1 MPADRHVDRQPP
13 ATGVP
18 GDQEWP
24 GQRLGLPQSGRGAV
38 AGWGRRIVAL
48 IIDWALSMLA
58 VGAFIG
64 RDVWLGQGVGQWGPL
79 AVFAVE
85 VWLLTSLLGASAG
98 QLVMR
103 LVIRR
108 TTGESLDPLRALIR
122 TVLICLVVPAVIYNR
137 DQRGLHD
144 LAVDSIALRR

>member
-64 RDVWLGQGVGQWGPL
+64 RDVWLGKGVGQWGPL